1 MDQLKLFADLM
12 QHRASREVNLEME
25 NDNHREVW
33 APFDL
38 PYAVFKREILAAE
51 DNGMINNS
59 FRLP

>member
-1 MDQLKLFADLM
+1 M